1 MAFDLTKQQL
11 LQQAALMDLKY
22 AATGNQQ
29 FRDEAVRL
37 RRVKVDLD
45 DFVPGASELDD
56 LNDVTVTSPTGGEVL
71 VYNSG
76 TSQWENQTLELDD
89 LSDVTITS
97 PANGEVLTYNS
108 VTSEWE
114 NKALVPTGLYSQTG
128 PGTPI
133 TNTVAPTTLI
143 NGGVGT
149 LTVPANGFS
158 VGDAFVAYFSGI
170 ISSVNN
176 KTIKITVS
184 TATSTLVDTGFIT
197 LPATT
202 NKDWEL
208 QINFVIRNTGAAGV
222 AQIMTSGRFFYN
234 KDASNTPESIGFRT
248 LNNTTFDTT
257 ISNTLDVIVQ
267 WGEADIGN
275 SIYSEVFNLHRL
287 Y

>member
-1 MAFDLTKQQL
+1 MAFETTKQQL
-11 LQQAALMDLKY
+11 LQQAALMDSKY

-45 DFVPGASELDD
+45 NFVPGASELND

-89 LSDVTITS
+89 LSDVTITG
-97 PANGEVLTYNS
+97 PANGEVLVYNS
-108 VTSEWE
+108 STSEWE
-114 NKALVPTGLYSQTG
+114 NRALPPTGLFSQTG
-128 PGTPI
+128 SGAPI

-149 LTVPANGFS
+149 LSVPANGFS
-158 VGDAFVAYFSGI
+158 VGDAFVAYFSGV

-184 TATSTLVDTGFIT
+184 TATATLADTGFIT

-208 QINFVIRNTGAAGV
+208 QINFVIRTIGSAGI
-222 AQIMTSGRFFYN
+222 ASILTSGRFFYN
-234 KDASNTPESIGFRT
+234 KNASNTPDSIGFRT
-248 LNNTTFDTT
+248 LNNSTFDTT
-257 ISNTLDVIVQ
+257 ISNTLDVVVQ

-275 SIYSEVFNLHRL
+275 SIYSELFNLHRL